1 MERSSG
7 KQLFANDHRRKGEKM
22 SKLLINEQ
30 PLVVLPSLAKKIGLN
45 EAIMLQ
51 QIHFWLTRKPH
62 EKDGRQWIYNT
73 YAEWATQFPFWSES
87 TIKRTIR
94 SLEKKGLI
102 ITGNFNKAK
111 FDKTKWYTID
121 YDKLEDLSSPS
132 GQNDLSTGQNDLS
145 IGSEW
150 SVETGQNEQTNTIEY
165 PEINNIKD
173 IYIREIYEHWN
184 SKGIIKHRKMTAQ
197 MRSHINARL
206 REYSLEELKKAIDNY
221 ATVLSDDKYYW
232 THKWTLHEFMKPN
245 NVARFVDDAA
255 PLDNFLDRSKRNRK
269 SQSIWEVDF

>member
-1 MERSSG
+1 
-7 KQLFANDHRRKGEKM
+7 M

-30 PLVVLPSLAKKIGLN
+30 PLVVLPSLAEKIGLN

-102 ITGNFNKAK
+102 ITGNFNKVK
-111 FDKTKWYTID
+111 IDKTKWYTID
-121 YDKLEDLSSPS
+121 YEKLERLTSPS
-132 GQNDLSTGQNDLS
+132 GQNDLSSGQNDQSIGSKWSHGTGQNDP
-145 IGSEW
+145 
-150 SVETGQNEQTNTIEY
+150 TNTIDY
-165 PEINNIKD
+165 PETNNKED
-173 IYIREIYEHWN
+173 IYIREIYDHWN
-184 SKGIIKHRKMTAQ
+184 SKGIIKHRKMNAQ
-197 MRSHINARL
+197 MKSHINARL
-206 REYSLEELKKAIDNY
+206 KEYSFEELKKAIDNY

-232 THKWTLHEFMKPN
+232 THKWTLNDFMKPG
-245 NVARFVDDAA
+245 NVARFVDEAD
-255 PLDNFLDRSKRNRK
+255 PLINFLDKSKRNSTSRF
-269 SQSIWEVDF
+269 IEEVNF